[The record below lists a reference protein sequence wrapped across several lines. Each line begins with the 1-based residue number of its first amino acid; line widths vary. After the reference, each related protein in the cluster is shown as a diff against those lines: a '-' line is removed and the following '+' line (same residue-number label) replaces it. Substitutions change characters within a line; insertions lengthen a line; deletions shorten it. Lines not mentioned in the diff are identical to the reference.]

1 MSSVATKW
9 RAIKTMLSSF
19 YVFGKYK
26 EKSPCE
32 MYGIDEQ
39 TLEAFVQSR
48 LDPAWAVYFSIYI
61 TV

>member
-1 MSSVATKW
+1 
-9 RAIKTMLSSF
+9 MLSSL

-39 TLEAFVQSR
+39 TWESFVQSR
-48 LDPAWAVYFSIYI
+48 LDPSWEVYFFIHTSNIKYM
-61 TV
+61 

>member
-1 MSSVATKW
+1 
-9 RAIKTMLSSF
+9 MLSSF

-39 TLEAFVQSR
+39 TWESFVQSR
-48 LDPAWAVYFSIYI
+48 LDPSWEVYFFIRTSNIKYM
-61 TV
+61 